1 MFCFGVG
8 GVGGCCCG
16 TEKKRTRQKR
26 VGSGPGALPGPRRR
40 AGHRMQRRI
49 FGEFGGCF
57 APSFPRGRQ
66 PTVLPQQSPVHA
78 EAPSPAMAV
87 RHPYCGWSR
96 SFPRDRGETHS
107 AQTGPALVAQAHG
120 AREGGTF
127 LGGPP
132 LAVAPCIFLG
142 VPQPSVVFR
151 KSQVVVQSGITQCC
165 RKHQAWHGGV
175 RASSRP
181 ADTFRLSDDITPLTY
196 DDHSQW
202 VSAPHN
208 SRLVSPMRVRAK

>member
-1 MFCFGVG
+1 MG
-8 GVGGCCCG
+8 GVV
-16 TEKKRTRQKR
+16 
-26 VGSGPGALPGPRRR
+26 VGRRRRGPGRSGWAPVQGHCLDRDAEQGIGCSAASSGNSEGASRRR
-40 AGHRMQRRI
+40 SLEA
-49 FGEFGGCF
+49 
-57 APSFPRGRQ
+57 GRQ